1 MTDTVS
7 DATPFAY
14 DVVPYPSYCYPQS
27 SPAHLHAQ
35 AQVFGL
41 SAPDIDTARVLEIG
55 CASGSNIIPL
65 AARFPKA
72 KFVGVDLSTVQVELA
87 QARAQQLGLK
97 NLSLHAESIT
107 DCAFKRGDRFDY
119 IIAHGVYSWVP
130 APVRER
136 ILEICG
142 RHLSKNGVA
151 FISYNTLPGWNA
163 VKTIRD
169 MMIYH
174 GQSFDDPGRKVVEA
188 RNMLKFVADNMKNQ
202 SGPYKETL
210 EAEIKTLQ
218 SADDNY
224 LFHDHLEGT
233 NDPCYFHEFA
243 SAAAVQGLAYLAD
256 SDLPSMFLGNQ
267 TEKVSGTLSQINDP
281 VRLEQYLDFVTNR
294 RFRSSLL
301 VRAGTTVDRRLS
313 PERLKNSRLIPQYR
327 FQEPAGD
334 APEKLKLAY
343 VSNAE
348 QTATIQG
355 RLACAAMVEIL
366 NALPNRLSVAEVAQ
380 RVAPKLKDA
389 EKTTPDDLVPQLGQ
403 LFLNFMLSGVF
414 NLSGDQTTAV
424 TELSEKPMAFPAA
437 VVIGRDMSLLPNLHH
452 EVVRLNDDQRLVL
465 QYVNGDNTHDD
476 IAAAVRDHITRGE
489 LTLNVQGEPLTSD
502 SPTFD
507 DNLRQ
512 YVQAT
517 LNIFAA
523 SALLVS

>member
-7 DATPFAY
+7 DTVSRAY
-14 DVVPYPSYCYPQS
+14 DSIPYPSYCYPQS
-27 SPAHLHAQ
+27 SPAHLCAQ

-41 SAPDIDTARVLEIG
+41 SAPDLDTARVLEIG
-55 CASGSNIIPL
+55 CASGGNIIPL

-72 KFVGVDLSTVQVELA
+72 KFVGLDLSAAQVEVA
-87 QARAQQLGLK
+87 QARAEQLGLK
-97 NLSLHAESIT
+97 NLSLHAQSIT
-107 DCAFKRGDRFDY
+107 DHSFKRGDRFDY
-119 IIAHGVYSWVP
+119 IIAHGVYSWVL
-130 APVRER
+130 APVQAR

-142 RHLSKNGVA
+142 QHLSKNGVA

-169 MMIYH
+169 MMLYH
-174 GQSFDDPGRKVVEA
+174 GQSFDDLGRKVLEA

-210 EAEIKTLQ
+210 EAEIKILQ

-224 LFHDHLEGT
+224 LLHEHLEVT

-243 SAAAVQGLAYLAD
+243 EQAAAQGLTYMAD

-301 VRAGTTVDRRLS
+301 VRAGTTIDRRLS

-327 FQEPAGD
+327 FQEPVED
-334 APEKLKLAY
+334 APEELELAY

-348 QTATIQG
+348 QKAKVQG
-355 RLACAAMVEIL
+355 RLACAAMIEIL
-366 NALPNRLSVAEVAQ
+366 NALPNRLTVAEVAQ

-389 EKTTPDDLVPQLGQ
+389 EKTTPEDLIPQLGQ

-414 NLSGDQTTAV
+414 TLSNDQTTAATAV
-424 TELSEKPMAFPAA
+424 SEKPAAFPAA

-452 EVVRLNDDQRLVL
+452 EVVRLGDDQRLVL
-465 QYVNGDNTHDD
+465 QYVSGDNTVDD
-476 IAAAVRDHITRGE
+476 ITAAVRSHITRGE
-489 LTLNVQGEPLTSD
+489 LTLNVQGEPLTPD

-507 DNLRQ
+507 DNLHQ
-512 YVQAT
+512 YVQTA

-523 SALLVS
+523 NALLVS